1 MTKQEFIATSLPHD
15 LKAIHKNK
23 HIHTVDHYLYQYICD
38 AGEDSD
44 LDKFK
49 LILHPISDLTKPIE
63 HDGEVFV
70 PMIKLAEIA
79 SGEAGWIINDS
90 TVDAIKYISAD
101 TFYLFSFAKGF
112 LSFEYMLW
120 SDDDCLIPDKK
131 CNQFGLVQQLI
142 KWKFDIANLIEKGE
156 AIDINTLEN
165 FKY

>member
-1 MTKQEFIATSLPHD
+1 MTKQEFIAISLPHD

-49 LILHPISDLTKPIE
+49 LILHPISDLTKSIE
-63 HDGEVFV
+63 HEGDVFV
-70 PMIKLAEIA
+70 PIERLEVDSCELGVNELGVKIYPTHCDWIYAIDVYTEIIK
-79 SGEAGWIINDS
+79 
-90 TVDAIKYISAD
+90 
-101 TFYLFSFAKGF
+101 
-112 LSFEYMLW
+112 
-120 SDDDCLIPDKK
+120 
-131 CNQFGLVQQLI
+131 QLI